1 MSTIL
6 LVDDSDTTRRQIK
19 KILEEAEIF
28 DLFLEAE
35 DGAKGFKTLTE
46 IGNGIDVVVCD
57 VNMPVMD
64 GYNFLRMVRA
74 KDELKHI
81 PVIMVTSATDV
92 DEIVKAFDLGANDYI
107 TKPLTPSIL
116 KVRLNN
122 MLRIKQ
128 LQDQLMMQKDLMEV
142 MASTDPLTQ
151 IPNIRYFRQWLDN
164 EFARSTRY
172 GNDLTLI
179 MIDIDHFKRIND
191 TYGHPQGDTVL
202 REMAVILKQEMRKI
216 DIVARYGG
224 EEFVIALPQT
234 GCEGGIVAAMRVKE
248 RVEKHRFRGFKDPV
262 TITVSLG
269 VCCLIDNADADP
281 QKLINE
287 ADQALYRAKRSGRNR
302 VEAASN
308 CKRAAKTG

>member
-6 LVDDSDTTRRQIK
+6 IVDDSDTSRRQII
-19 KILEEAEIF
+19 KILEEADIF
-28 DLFLEAE
+28 DLYLEAE
-35 DGAKGFKTLTE
+35 DGAKGLKSLTE
-46 IGNGIDVVVCD
+46 IGGGIDVVVCD

-74 KDELKHI
+74 KEGLRHI
-81 PVIMVTSATDV
+81 PVIMVTAETDV
-92 DEIVKAFDLGANDYI
+92 EEIVRAFDLGASDYI
-107 TKPLTPSIL
+107 TKPITPSIF

-142 MASTDPLTQ
+142 MATTDPLTQ
-151 IPNIRYFRQWLDN
+151 IPNIRYFRQWLDS

-179 MIDIDHFKRIND
+179 MIDIDHFKKIND
-191 TYGHPQGDTVL
+191 TYGHPQGDRVL
-202 REMAVILKQEMRKI
+202 KEMAVILKEEMRKI

-234 GCEGGIVAAMRVKE
+234 GCFGGEIAAMRVRE
-248 RVEKHRFRGFKDPV
+248 RVENHRFGGFKDPV
-262 TITVSLG
+262 TITTSLG
-269 VCCLIDNADADP
+269 ICCLTDNPEADP
-281 QKLINE
+281 QKLIDE

>member
-1 MSTIL
+1 MSTVLII
-6 LVDDSDTTRRQIK
+6 DDSETARRQII
-19 KILEEAEIF
+19 KILEETDIF
-28 DLFLEAE
+28 DLHLEAE
-35 DGAKGFKTLTE
+35 DGAQGLKTLTE
-46 IGNGIDVVVCD
+46 IGSGIDVVACD
-57 VNMPVMD
+57 VSMPVMD
-64 GYNFLRMVRA
+64 GYNFLRMVKARE
-74 KDELKHI
+74 ELKHI
-81 PVIMVTSATDV
+81 PVIMVTAETDV
-92 DEIVKAFDLGANDYI
+92 EEIVRAFDLGASDYI
-107 TKPLTPSIL
+107 TRPITPSIL
-116 KVRLNN
+116 KVRLQN

-142 MASTDPLTQ
+142 MATTDPLTQ

-172 GNDLTLI
+172 GNDLTLV
-179 MIDIDHFKRIND
+179 MIDIDHFKNIND
-191 TYGHPQGDTVL
+191 TYGHPQGDRVL
-202 REMAVILKQEMRKI
+202 KEMAELFKEDMRKI

-234 GCEGGIVAAMRVKE
+234 GCDGGVIAAMRVKE
-248 RVEKHRFRGFKDPV
+248 RVENHRFGGFQDPV

-269 VCCLIDNADADP
+269 VCCLLDNAEADP
-281 QKLINE
+281 QKLIDE